1 MEMTTLDNVAIGM
14 MLVLAFLGIIIV
26 VWNCAKLEKRI
37 EKLEKLTIGNWRF
50 ANKDDFLTPNEM
62 EKYRY
67 SYDAQHGPDPQTPF
81 ELEEY
86 RREYE
91 QRWGSPAN

>member
-37 EKLEKLTIGNWRF
+37 EKLEEKHDQLRVEFNSHWM
-50 ANKDDFLTPNEM
+50 ADYPVVDNES
-62 EKYRY
+62 R
-67 SYDAQHGPDPQTPF
+67 
-81 ELEEY
+81 
-86 RREYE
+86 
-91 QRWGSPAN
+91 